1 MHSTAIYRHVNA
13 PQHAA
18 LMVQA
23 QRNHSSPRRQ
33 QHPMISR
40 SITVTILVASA
51 LLSISTAF
59 AQAPAAPAVPAA
71 AVAPKAMPVNA
82 APAAPTTPAAAPA
95 ATSKAAPAAKAEKT
109 TATKSGSPN
118 KQFTAKTA
126 KSKECSLK
134 ADEQKL
140 KGKARQKF
148 RAECKKAA

>member
-1 MHSTAIYRHVNA
+1 
-13 PQHAA
+13 
-18 LMVQA
+18 VQA

-33 QHPMISR
+33 QHSMISR
-40 SITVTILVASA
+40 SITVTTLVASA

-59 AQAPAAPAVPAA
+59 AQAPAAPAAPAA

-82 APAAPTTPAAAPA
+82 APAAPATPAAAPAAPA

-109 TATKSGSPN
+109 AATKSGSPN

>member
-1 MHSTAIYRHVNA
+1 
-13 PQHAA
+13 
-18 LMVQA
+18 
-23 QRNHSSPRRQ
+23 
-33 QHPMISR
+33 MISR
-40 SITVTILVASA
+40 SNTVTILVASA

-59 AQAPAAPAVPAA
+59 AQAPAVPAA